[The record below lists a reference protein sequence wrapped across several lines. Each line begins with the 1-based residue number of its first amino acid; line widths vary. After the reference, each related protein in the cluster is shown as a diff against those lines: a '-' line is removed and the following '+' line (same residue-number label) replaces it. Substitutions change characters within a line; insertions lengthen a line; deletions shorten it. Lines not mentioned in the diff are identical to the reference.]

1 VPTPSALLT
10 LHCAIDNIPLL
21 VDANAVSALEV
32 ARVLVM
38 TDIVDS
44 TATTLRLGDRNAA
57 ALWAS
62 HDRIA
67 RDLLQP
73 WRGRE
78 IDKSDGFLLL
88 FETVADA
95 LGYATAYHATLAASE
110 PPLQSRAAIHLG
122 PLSLRENP
130 PHDVARGA
138 KPIEADGVA
147 KSTAAR
153 IMALARPGQT
163 LMSAAA
169 RTAFSPAPGMQVRS
183 HGHWR
188 FKGLDEAIEL
198 FEAGSEVSQF
208 APPPDGAKGWRV
220 VRRHDLWVPARELPH
235 SLPAERD
242 RFIDRVATLAELAA
256 RFARGARLLSVL
268 GTGGAGK
275 TRLAL
280 RFGWTWLGDFA
291 GGVWFCDLSA
301 ARDFDGIVHATAH
314 GLRLELVGADP
325 VRQIGDAIAGRG
337 ESLVIVDNF
346 EQVAAHAE
354 TAIGRWLERAPAAC
368 FIVTTRERLGIV
380 GEDTLQLPPL
390 AVDDG
395 AAMLRERAA
404 SAGAVPFTRHDE
416 AAVPELV
423 ALLDGLPLAI
433 ELAASRIRVLP
444 PAQLLPRMGERFS
457 VLTGSR
463 GRHDRQAT
471 LRATLDWSWGLLTK
485 PERAALARLSVFENG
500 FGLDAASAVVD
511 LSAFFPA
518 SSVVETVQ
526 SLLDKSLLR
535 NVGPDRFD
543 LLRSVQDYAAERLT
557 EAARAAT
564 ANSHAKHFLDWLG
577 DLRPAI
583 ERSDRDTLRRLDADF
598 ANCRAAWLWAAAH
611 GHVEALMRS
620 TASLLHFCDHRG
632 RFEECRALLRTAIEA
647 WPPDADPRF
656 EPRLSSAVAHLEYR
670 LDRYRD
676 AEATAMRALASSR
689 RTRDAETR
697 LQCFKVLGACCIAL
711 GGHASAERHLKRA
724 LRRSLAQGDVRS
736 VADMLDNLAL
746 VEKALGHYDESL
758 RLSMQSLQQ
767 YRRLG
772 HVAGEA
778 LCLNNIGAMQMD
790 RGEYEA
796 AGSHLRAG
804 LALSELHDLVSTRGL
819 LLANLTELAVKTDAT
834 QAAKQYA
841 GLALELARHIG
852 ARTVESWLEMQLA
865 QIALRNGEPAG
876 ARLHLR
882 SSLEISID
890 IDRPA
895 LRLAGVSVFA
905 EILAAEGHLDCARRV
920 LAFAAEHPSMPANG
934 RDDLL
939 ARLARWGTTPE
950 TASWPGLDLAALVD
964 RIVVETDVAH
974 APLIALL
981 NERR

>member
-1 VPTPSALLT
+1 
-10 LHCAIDNIPLL
+10 
-21 VDANAVSALEV
+21 
-32 ARVLVM
+32 
-38 TDIVDS
+38 
-44 TATTLRLGDRNAA
+44 
-57 ALWAS
+57 
-62 HDRIA
+62 
-67 RDLLQP
+67 
-73 WRGRE
+73 
-78 IDKSDGFLLL
+78 
-88 FETVADA
+88 
-95 LGYATAYHATLAASE
+95 
-110 PPLQSRAAIHLG
+110 
-122 PLSLRENP
+122 
-130 PHDVARGA
+130 
-138 KPIEADGVA
+138 
-147 KSTAAR
+147 
-153 IMALARPGQT
+153 
-163 LMSAAA
+163 
-169 RTAFSPAPGMQVRS
+169 
-183 HGHWR
+183 
-188 FKGLDEAIEL
+188 
-198 FEAGSEVSQF
+198 
-208 APPPDGAKGWRV
+208 
-220 VRRHDLWVPARELPH
+220 LPH

-471 LRATLDWSWGLLTK
+471 LRATLDWSWGLLTE

-557 EAARAAT
+557 EAARAVT
-564 ANSHAKHFLDWLG
+564 ANAHAKHFLDWLG
-577 DLRPAI
+577 DLRPCHRAQ
-583 ERSDRDTLRRLDADF
+583 RSRHLAAARRRLRELSGGVALGGCARACRGADAKHREPPAFLRPPRALRRVP
-598 ANCRAAWLWAAAH
+598 RAAAH
-611 GHVEALMRS
+611 GHRGVAARRRSEVRAAALERS
-620 TASLLHFCDHRG
+620 RPSRVPARSLPRRRGHCNASAGKLAKDARRRNAAAVLQGPRRLLH
-632 RFEECRALLRTAIEA
+632 RARRARQRRAAPEA
-647 WPPDADPRF
+647 R
-656 EPRLSSAVAHLEYR
+656 
-670 LDRYRD
+670 
-676 AEATAMRALASSR
+676 
-689 RTRDAETR
+689 
-697 LQCFKVLGACCIAL
+697 
-711 GGHASAERHLKRA
+711 
-724 LRRSLAQGDVRS
+724 
-736 VADMLDNLAL
+736 
-746 VEKALGHYDESL
+746 
-758 RLSMQSLQQ
+758 
-767 YRRLG
+767 
-772 HVAGEA
+772 
-778 LCLNNIGAMQMD
+778 
-790 RGEYEA
+790 
-796 AGSHLRAG
+796 
-804 LALSELHDLVSTRGL
+804 
-819 LLANLTELAVKTDAT
+819 T
-834 QAAKQYA
+834 QA
-841 GLALELARHIG
+841 
-852 ARTVESWLEMQLA
+852 V
-865 QIALRNGEPAG
+865 AG
-876 ARLHLR
+876 ARAT
-882 SSLEISID
+882 S
-890 IDRPA
+890 
-895 LRLAGVSVFA
+895 
-905 EILAAEGHLDCARRV
+905 
-920 LAFAAEHPSMPANG
+920 
-934 RDDLL
+934 
-939 ARLARWGTTPE
+939 
-950 TASWPGLDLAALVD
+950 AALPTCSTTWPWS
-964 RIVVETDVAH
+964 RRRSATTTSRCACRCSRCSST
-974 APLIALL
+974 AGSAMSP
-981 NERR
+981 ERRCA